1 MVEAEFVLQLK
12 DILRDSPVKIYSES
26 LPLLN
31 MGGGLGHEFY
41 PICVSYIAHEK
52 IYQQWNKYLLFRLL
66 YVISS
71 FKIIWYIYIYIY
83 IFFFFIFGLS
93 KIKLI
98 EVVKRDINIK
108 SLVKSMTSDRI

>member
-1 MVEAEFVLQLK
+1 MYEKKLDEVPDKRGKPSTINGDPCMVEAEFVLQLK

-71 FKIIWYIYIYIY
+71 FKIIWYIYIFLYLG
-83 IFFFFIFGLS
+83 FL
-93 KIKLI
+93 K
-98 EVVKRDINIK
+98 
-108 SLVKSMTSDRI
+108 